1 MGSLIVERIF
11 AWLLGPKAENE
22 HLFEDLLK
30 LIVRDYIHW
39 RRNYFPKDRT
49 LIRRRDQ
56 SELKDEFD
64 EFYEV
69 VFNML
74 GEMRRNFPFY
84 SPRYI
89 AHMQSEVTLPSLLG
103 FIMGL
108 LYNPNNV
115 SSESSP
121 VTTDWEI
128 EAGRKVMELIG
139 YTPPPDP
146 NMDLDKYLRALK
158 KEFGW
163 AHITSGGTIANLE
176 ALWAARNVRYTA
188 LAIKEAAESEK
199 LELYVKMPNG
209 EKKLIYEVDDYDLL
223 LIKPNEAIYL
233 LSRFVRELKR
243 KYLKDDETINNMA
256 MTLIKKASKSI
267 SKGFGRLFSEFPPT
281 ILTSGTSHYSI
292 EKIADVL
299 GIGRENVIYVDV
311 DDMFRMDVNDLE
323 KKLWRVISN
332 KMVPL
337 AVIATL
343 GTTEEGSVDPLHEI
357 VSLREKMESER
368 GFSFWIHADAAW
380 GGFIKTILNFE
391 EDDKA
396 NYILSKIAKRLGFEA
411 KDVKEFHESFKEYLK
426 SRSEHWGKYLEELEQ
441 RINKPAEYLRVLQKI
456 IFQGLKEERVKIE
469 DFELSVN
476 DYITLVRKFTE
487 SEVTLEYKEYVKKI
501 KILWGVEKTVAPF
514 LALKRADSVTIDPHK
529 MGYTPYPCGMVAF
542 KNDRVRHFIAQE
554 APYITSVSS
563 VHMPPKHKDLKTGK
577 TIITSFGPFILE
589 GSKPG
594 AAASALWLQLNVIP
608 LTNKGHGLLVRNSLL
623 AARLLWEWLMHW
635 DQALRTNGIDAEY
648 QFMPVTLY
656 PPDTNIVIFTVK
668 KKISNSLKLMNK
680 LTLKVYEE
688 FSIRTELG
696 EFEYS
701 YSQPFFLSKTIFK
714 PPRYPFKVL
723 KPFFRRAFPKAELAK
738 IEKEY
743 EEEGLAVLRAVV
755 MNPYIWP
762 LRERGQDLLREFME
776 RLGRSAEKALKNL
789 E

>member
-1 MGSLIVERIF
+1 MEKIF

-139 YTPPPDP
+139 YSPPPDP
-146 NMDLDKYLRALK
+146 SLDTEKYIRALK

-188 LAIKEAAESEK
+188 LAIKEASEREG
-199 LELYVKMPNG
+199 LELYVKLANG
-209 EKKLIYEVDDYDLL
+209 EKRPISEVDDYQLL

-243 KYLKDDETINNMA
+243 KYLKDDDTINNMA
-256 MTLIKKASKSI
+256 MSLIKRASKSI
-267 SKGFGRLFSEFPPT
+267 NKGFGKLFAEFPPA
-281 ILTSGTSHYSI
+281 ILTSGTSHYSV

-299 GIGRENVIYVDV
+299 GVGRENVIYVDV

-323 KKLWRVISN
+323 KKLRRVVSS

-357 VSLREKMESER
+357 MELREEMERSR
-368 GFSFWIHADAAW
+368 GFSFWVHADAAW

-391 EDDKA
+391 EDERAK
-396 NYILSKIAKRLGFEA
+396 YIVLKVAKKLGIDA
-411 KDVKEFHESFKEYLK
+411 SDVSEFHEKFVEYMK
-426 SRSEHWGKYLEELEQ
+426 SKTEHWKRYAEELEQ
-441 RINKPAEYLRVLQKI
+441 RLDKPGEYLKSLQRVL
-456 IFQGLKEERVKIE
+456 FQGLKEDGVNPS
-469 DFELSVN
+469 DFELSLS
-476 DYITLVRKFTE
+476 DYIALVRSFTE
-487 SEVTLEYKEYVKKI
+487 SEVVLEYGEYAKKI
-501 KILWGVEKTVAPF
+501 KIMWGVEKTVAPF
-514 LALKRADSVTIDPHK
+514 LAMKRADSVTIDPHK

-563 VHMPPKHKDLKTGK
+563 VHLPPKHKDLKTGK

-594 AAASALWLQLNVIP
+594 AAASALWLQLNVVP
-608 LTNKGHGLLVRNSLL
+608 LNNRGHGLLVRNSLL

-635 DQALRTNGIDAEY
+635 DQALRANGIDAEY
-648 QFMPVTLY
+648 QFLPVTLY

-723 KPFFRRAFPKAELAK
+723 KPFFKRAFPKAELAK
-738 IEKEY
+738 IEREY

-762 LRERGQDLLREFME
+762 LRERGEDLLREFME
-776 RLGRSAEKALKNL
+776 RLGRSAERALKTL